1 EPTGLTM
8 TLPMKGIR
16 PASESSIEIEFLF
29 EGTRRVERLRMKPTP
44 ANLQRAARQRADIMA
59 SIERGDFD
67 YEATFGPRRMPPS
80 NT

>member
-1 EPTGLTM
+1 M

-16 PASESSIEIEFLF
+16 PASESSIEIEFDF
-29 EGTRRVERLRMKPTP
+29 EGERRVERLRMKPTP

-67 YEATFGPRRMPPS
+67 YEAAFGRRRTPP
-80 NT
+80 TA